1 MVFPPTARIVEGEIV
16 GSKTTRCVS
25 FTTTTNNNR
34 TLNFGCSFNWHS
46 LSPLILAGQQVE
58 RAVLE

>member
-1 MVFPPTARIVEGEIV
+1 MVFPPTKRIVEGEIV
-16 GSKTTRCVS
+16 DSKITKRVS
-25 FTTTTNNNR
+25 LTNNNKKR

-46 LSPLILAGQQVE
+46 LSPLILAGWQAE